1 MNTGNKRAAI
11 YRRVSTEEQQ
21 DNYSLGSQEKEC
33 RALCERL
40 GYTVVADEADVH
52 TGAKLN
58 RRGLTA
64 IRALIRAG
72 EADVLVLWKLDRL
85 SRRMWHG
92 PELLSECEE
101 NRVTVVSVVEEIDTS
116 TPIGKFMVMGI
127 LFVAE
132 QERENFRLRSERN
145 RRARVESG
153 KPLAGVRPTYG
164 YRWRLSAPN
173 TTGKQT
179 KIGLDPDPATAPI
192 VQRIFRE
199 LAEGKSRRA
208 VCAGLDADG
217 IPTPKGGALWD
228 KSTLTHMVKNPVYW
242 GEGYAFR
249 HKREE
254 VTRVDKKTGQK
265 RTVYAVSLMQEG
277 IPYSHETVPPLVSPE
292 IGRAVQERLARGNSA
307 APRGNKHPEAY
318 LLRGGFIRCGHCG
331 HAMICRTSRHRN
343 GEPRLQ
349 YICATNH
356 TKPGACLH
364 NAIETHLI
372 DRPVWEFVTNILS
385 QPGIIENELQRLS
398 SETSDPT
405 TEVRASVSARLAD
418 IDRQRAKVAHAIAIL
433 EDEEAS
439 APLLLQLKTLAKLA
453 SEGQAELVSLEEQRT
468 GWQAAQVSM
477 QQLAAWCS
485 EIAPRVERL
494 THAEKQQLLHVLGL
508 TVSVWKPGHAPDGIE
523 RYCIDVLP
531 FAKEVPT
538 GENLV
543 RLSLVVPSLSP
554 LAGVTLRWNAGALAI
569 LPAPVAPVAALA
581 R

>member
-1 MNTGNKRAAI
+1 MAMNGKRAAI
-11 YRRVSTEEQQ
+11 YRRVSTDEQE

-58 RRGLTA
+58 RPGLQA
-64 IRALIRAG
+64 IRTLVRAG
-72 EADVLVLWKLDRL
+72 ELDVVVVWKLDRL

-101 NRVTVVSVVEEIDTS
+101 NGVAVVSVLEKIDTS
-116 TPIGKFMVMGI
+116 TPIGKFTVMGI

-164 YRWRLSAPN
+164 YCWRLGPPDTN
-173 TTGKQT
+173 GKHD
-179 KIGLDPDPATAPI
+179 KIGLDPDPVTAPI
-192 VQRIFRE
+192 VQRIFNE
-199 LAEGKSRRA
+199 LAEGKSRGA
-208 VCAGLDADG
+208 VCAGLSADG

-254 VTRVDKKTGQK
+254 VTRVDKRTGEK
-265 RTVYAVSLMQEG
+265 RTVGYISLADSSEG
-277 IPYSHETVPPLVSPE
+277 IPYSHETVPPLVTPE
-292 IGRAVQERLARGNSA
+292 IARAVHERLAHNNSA
-307 APRGNKHPEAY
+307 APRGNLQPEGY
-318 LLRGGFIRCGHCG
+318 LLRGGFIKCGHCG
-331 HAMICRTSRHRN
+331 HSMICHTGRQRDGSY
-343 GEPRLQ
+343 RLQ
-349 YICATNH
+349 YKCATNH
-356 TKPGACLH
+356 TKPGACVPNVVEAH
-364 NAIETHLI
+364 II
-372 DRPVWEFVTNILS
+372 DRPVWEFVTSILS
-385 QPGIIENELQRLS
+385 QPGIIENELRRLS

-405 TEVRASVSARLAD
+405 AEARAKVSARLAD
-418 IDRQRAKVAHAIAIL
+418 IERQRAKLAQAIAVL
-433 EDEEAS
+433 DDEEAS
-439 APLLLQLKTLAKLA
+439 APLLAQLKTLARLA
-453 SEGQAELVSLEEQRT
+453 SEGQKELTSLEEQRA
-468 GWQAAQVSM
+468 GWQAAQASM

-485 EIAPRVERL
+485 AISPRVESL

-508 TVSVWKPGHAPDGIE
+508 TVTVWKPGHAPEGIE

-538 GENLV
+538 GDNLV
-543 RLSLVVPSLSP
+543 RFSPIVPSLSP
-554 LAGVTLRWNAGALAI
+554 LASVVLHWNDSALAT
-569 LPAPVAPVAALA
+569 LPAPMAALA
-581 R
+581 